1 MANGSAVYL
10 CALIYRNMSKNKK
23 AEEQEAEM
31 VVNVEEVYDRTEHFV
46 NENQN
51 TILAIVGGIVLVIGG
66 YFAYDRFYMQPLQE
80 EASAAMFMAE
90 HYFADDSLETA
101 LNGDG
106 QYLGF
111 LSVIEDYSRTDAGNL
126 AQYYAGISYLRLGKF
141 NEAIEHLEKFDSDD
155 QILAPMALGA
165 IGDAYSELGD
175 NDKAIEFYVKA
186 SEREDNNFTTPV
198 YLFKAGFTAEQA
210 GKTEDAVRHFTR
222 LKEDFA
228 ETNEGREA
236 EKYLA
241 RATAKAN

>member
-1 MANGSAVYL
+1 
-10 CALIYRNMSKNKK
+10 MSKNKK
-23 AEEQEAEM
+23 AGEQEAQGI
-31 VVNVEEVYDRTEHFV
+31 VNVEEVYDRTEHFV

-66 YFAYDRFYMQPLQE
+66 YFSFDRFYVQPMQE

-90 HYFADDSLETA
+90 NHFTDDSLETA

-111 LSVIEDYSRTDAGNL
+111 LNIIEDYGSTDAGNL
-126 AQYYAGISYLRLGKF
+126 AQYYAGISYLRQSKF
-141 NEAIEHLEKFDSDD
+141 NEAIEHLEKFDGDD
-155 QILAPMALGA
+155 QVLAPIALGA

-186 SEREDNNFTTPV
+186 SEHSDNNFTTPI
-198 YLFKAGFTAEQA
+198 YLFKAGFIAEQA
-210 GKTEDAVRHFTR
+210 GRTEEAVRHFTR

-241 RATAKAN
+241 RAVAKTN